1 MRRLSGLTADQC
13 AVGLVAAA
21 RRLSVDPLEV
31 FGGRQVRC
39 ATMVRQAVGVVVIG
53 GAARSP
59 GLTNA
64 VARILAIRPIG
75 LAPSSLKAE
84 KMLAASQDAALAM
97 FEAGFNPDAVNVGCE
112 PKPRTARRRPAPAAA
127 PHRPEPAPRRF
138 TVETLPEPVRLK
150 LERWLKA
157 FNAGEM
163 TLNLVKL
170 RLMAAMTAAGLDE
183 ALCPLFP
190 ALQRAA
196 KVLRQ
201 KAAEVAKLGAAVAAA
216 PPVAALPPAPVVK
229 IAAYAEL
236 AKRVEAME
244 AQAAIPTRRPVDD
257 APAPQ
262 RMPDII
268 YGDTQAKPLDLGAAD
283 GRLVAAC
290 VAQGGFPRAV
300 EIKPGVTVWA
310 DLSDKPWRFRP

>member
-64 VARILAIRPIG
+64 VARILAIRLIR

-127 PHRPEPAPRRF
+127 PHWPEPAPRRF
-138 TVETLPEPVRLK
+138 EVETLPEPVRLK

-157 FNAGEM
+157 FNVGEM

-170 RLMAAMTAAGLDE
+170 RLMAAMTVAGLDE

-201 KAAEVAKLGAAVAAA
+201 KAADQKPPITVRAVETAQVETLPTPDGLG
-216 PPVAALPPAPVVK
+216 
-229 IAAYAEL
+229 EL
-236 AKRVEAME
+236 AERVEAMR
-244 AQAAIPTRRPVDD
+244 AAAARRVYRPVLE
-257 APAPQ
+257 PEPV
-262 RMPDII
+262 RMPDVR
-268 YGDTQAKPLDLGAAD
+268 YGALDPKPLDLGAAD

-300 EIKPGVTVWA
+300 QIKPGVTVWA
-310 DLSDKPWRFRP
+310 DHADRPWRFRPEVSA